1 MSVINKYSLQL
12 CNIDSNLDL
21 RKKQKEIE
29 TVFKEVRN
37 DKIGLSSFQFDVIEQ
52 HFLKITVKESSNHWH
67 TKIGSKLAN
76 EQNMRNFCK
85 ENEKSKMFKWE
96 EI

>member
-1 MSVINKYSLQL
+1 MIKKYSLQL
-12 CNIDSNLDL
+12 FNTNQNLDL
-21 RKKQKEIE
+21 RKKEKEIFA
-29 TVFKEVRN
+29 VFREVIAN
-37 DKIGLSSFQFDVIEQ
+37 KIGLSSVQNISIEQ
-52 HFLKITVKESSNHWH
+52 HNVAITVKESSDHWH

-76 EQNMRNFCK
+76 DQNMRNFCK

>member
-1 MSVINKYSLQL
+1 MINKYSLHL
-12 CNIDSNLDL
+12 FNTNPNLDL
-21 RKKQKEIE
+21 RKKEKEINN
-29 TVFKEVRN
+29 VFKEVKD
-37 DKIGLSSFQFDVIEQ
+37 DKIGLSSVQSISIEQ
-52 HFLKITVKESSNHWH
+52 HYLTITVKESSDHWH

-96 EI
+96 KI